1 MFQGLDILAARGTN
15 ITDWMDLLV
24 PVVLVGI
31 YVINWLVSKTTEAV
45 EKDPTQTEPEDDAE
59 ISDDLPKP
67 PPRPLKTSPLNRAV
81 PLKRQ
86 QPTLSNTLGHI
97 AGQIANQA
105 NPQAP
110 RPVNPPTQPAPVAR
124 RMPLPQRQVPQPR
137 PQLARASS
145 ASSGHVAFS
154 QLRPQ
159 TSQVAHAAQRQA
171 PIPHAQPRSQS
182 VAAAA
187 KQPPRPA
194 PAQPA
199 TKPPAAAQHPA
210 ASQQHKPEPPA
221 AAPDPVHFLGS
232 FLGDRSNIRHAI
244 ILSEILA
251 RPVSLRHDGPDPY

>member
-1 MFQGLDILAARGTN
+1 MFQWLDILAARGAN
-15 ITDWMDLLV
+15 ITDWMDLLI

-45 EKDPTQTEPEDDAE
+45 EKDPEDTEADET
-59 ISDDLPKP
+59 P
-67 PPRPLKTSPLNRAV
+67 PPPLHRPLNTSPTNRAV

-86 QPTLSNTLGHI
+86 QPTLSNTLGRI

-110 RPVNPPTQPAPVAR
+110 PPSGPPAQPLPVAK
-124 RMPLPQRQVPQPR
+124 RMPLPQRQVPQSR
-137 PQLARASS
+137 PQPARASS
-145 ASSGHVAFS
+145 ASSGPVAFS
-154 QLRPQ
+154 QPRPK

-171 PIPHAQPRSQS
+171 PIPHAQPRSQP

-187 KQPPRPA
+187 KQTPKPA
-194 PAQPA
+194 PAQSAP
-199 TKPPAAAQHPA
+199 KPPAATQHPA
-210 ASQQHKPEPPA
+210 ASQQHKAEPPA

-232 FLGDRSNIRHAI
+232 FLGDRSNICHAI

-251 RPVSLRHDGPDPY
+251 RPVSLRPDGPDPY